1 MILDQVFVKDIQFS
15 EGLVFTNWYNDTG
28 NWKYDGSGKWVLDR
42 TLRVMQ
48 SASLIV
54 EFKTKE
60 LGVLENNVTSGYMN
74 YTLSNSTNTTTTYP
88 NPEMS
93 VRKISNNKVVRKGKT
108 VSFTIVVE
116 NTGKYDITGL
126 YIIDR
131 DYTDGL
137 KYDYYVDP
145 TNKWQYA
152 GNGKWEYNGVL
163 KVGKKCKIIL
173 YFIAVKTGL
182 QNNTVIAGNNQT
194 NRTVNSTNH
203 TNVTNKTTEKK
214 KTRKPRQDHQ
224 NITHKNK
231 TKVHHPKHHHRI
243 THDKNATGNPL
254 FALILVLISLKVVT
268 FRRRK

>member
-1 MILDQVFVKDIQFS
+1 YDMKLFLTPADRQNMVLFKSKPFEETYNETVRKETLNTTVLVGENVQFKITVTNNGNMILDQVFVKDIQFS

-145 TNKWQYA
+145 TNTWQYA

-194 NRTVNSTNH
+194 NRTVNST
-203 TNVTNKTTEKK
+203 
-214 KTRKPRQDHQ
+214 
-224 NITHKNK
+224 
-231 TKVHHPKHHHRI
+231 
-243 THDKNATGNPL
+243 
-254 FALILVLISLKVVT
+254 
-268 FRRRK
+268 